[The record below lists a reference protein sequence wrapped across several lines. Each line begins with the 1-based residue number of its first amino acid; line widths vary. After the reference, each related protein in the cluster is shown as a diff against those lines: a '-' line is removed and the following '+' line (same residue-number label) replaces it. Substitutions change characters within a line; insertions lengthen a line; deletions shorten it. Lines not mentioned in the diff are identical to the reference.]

1 MLSPGN
7 DSLFA
12 LKKYQLYIPVLNLE
26 FQPSEKVKY
35 NLILSTVTA
44 VVGVVWQGGSCSVLW
59 KLIIKN
65 KEARISNVGGYH
77 NKCEIIV
84 NNVADYV

>member
-1 MLSPGN
+1 M
-7 DSLFA
+7 
-12 LKKYQLYIPVLNLE
+12 
-26 FQPSEKVKY
+26 
-35 NLILSTVTA
+35 
-44 VVGVVWQGGSCSVLW
+44 WQGGGCSVLW
-59 KLIIKN
+59 KLIINN